1 MRFAFP
7 RECRLLRR
15 AEFEAVYRGGR
26 RQSGRH
32 FVVFLLPRAE
42 NGAPSR
48 FGTSVKRAL
57 GGAVVRNR
65 IRRRI
70 REILRLHR
78 QEFLT
83 GWDMVIHPR
92 ATVARAKFASL
103 ATELTALIAQGTRPR
118 A

>member
-1 MRFAFP
+1 MRGFP
-7 RECRLLRR
+7 RACRLLRR
-15 AEFEAVYRGGR
+15 AEFEAVYRNGR
-26 RQSGRH
+26 RRSSRH
-32 FVVFLLPRAE
+32 FVVFLLPRATDV
-42 NGAPSR
+42 PSR

-70 REILRLHR
+70 REIIRLHR

-92 ATVARAKFASL
+92 AAVATAPFTHL
-103 ATELTALIAQGTRPR
+103 AEELVALIQNTIRNSA
-118 A
+118 

>member
-1 MRFAFP
+1 
-7 RECRLLRR
+7 LLRR
-15 AEFEAVYRGGR
+15 ADFEAVYRNGR
-26 RQSGRH
+26 RRSSRH
-32 FVVFLLPRAE
+32 FVVFLLPRE
-42 NGAPSR
+42 TSGTPSR
-48 FGTSVKRAL
+48 FGTSVKRTL

-92 ATVARAKFASL
+92 AGVATAPFAHL
-103 ATELTALIAQGTRPR
+103 AEELVTLTQNAIRNSA
-118 A
+118 